1 MPVRVEISPSQSSFF
16 AGEPFSAK
24 ITFTNVAAPE
34 PSPARTHKRGAHSI
48 SSAPLARPPTSPG
61 LPPRKS
67 SAFARDSIPVRRG
80 LVGSPIAHDKQLFIE
95 TRQSPIPASL
105 SRTNTLPLSSDHPH
119 ARKPSLIDGQ
129 LDVLS
134 PSISLNPISESS
146 RIVTSPPSTPR
157 VSSPLSP
164 SYSHPPFQ
172 SSPSPNTV
180 QAYPSI
186 ATTPRPFYSH
196 HRRFSQHIGLGHP
209 PTPQSAFTST
219 FPTTKSNNN
228 TELVLYSYAQLVG
241 TAHILPETINNN
253 DGIPQPTTEQKVR
266 LNRIRKMLIGRRAVV
281 GGGSM
286 DISRS
291 LHRGNG
297 LGRGRGGLQPQPQ
310 PISRIK
316 SGTQQHTR
324 STSFSQSLISLISP
338 TPSSTYNPSL
348 KSSSSDNVSM
358 PGGGYGSGLGLGIS
372 SNTSNTSNNPN
383 HNNNNNN
390 MNNYADEIIDPELA
404 LPTFEAQPT
413 MLAVDLRLSPG
424 ESKTYTYSIRLP
436 EILPPTY
443 KGRTLSFSYE
453 LVVGTC
459 RASSTLPTATSRNST
474 GGDNGNGSVSRV
486 MKVPIRVYNHVSVDC
501 PMRVYDVLWPVMHN
515 RRRRSGG
522 GGGKGKEVMVVGG
535 IPEVQGRVVEEKDE
549 DEEEE
554 DERGYWERKTGRRL
568 NGTIRGRG
576 KEDELSLDELR
587 RYSERLL
594 NSLPPPPLP
603 ATKINGNA
611 KVVEEEDEVVSSSSS
626 LSHSQISSSS
636 SLTLSDSS
644 LPLSS
649 QQTDTRK
656 ADKLKMEEGRRRE
669 EEEEEEEE
677 EEQEDKSG
685 SLISGCREAVEI
697 LTRVPKKAS
706 YDVNKEGTRVAVL
719 TFTKSAYRLGE
730 TVVGVV
736 EVNERSGRT
745 RVLQLSAILEAHEVL
760 PKSIIGTLPPQGG
773 PGQAGRGLKKAYA
786 EHYAAFTSNMLRTTF
801 ALDIP
806 SDASPAFRVKIDD
819 GDHDDHDDGSDNDDD
834 TDNASMG
841 GLEWK
846 IRLCLLVAVASED
859 SDKGTEGVMFRCL
872 ERDGGRGEWG
882 SAWCAPKRFVPLEK
896 KREKPVGRR
905 KERRVVEG
913 EEGKNNNTRSWTRV
927 LVDSMWNAV
936 SGLGIEEDEE
946 EEKEERQRRKGNGW
960 YIGKNEQEKNDITTT
975 STNYDGIKPDL
986 AGGIGRGV
994 DFSGDDENN
1003 NENENEDEAVW
1014 KEVKLETV
1022 ECEVPIRVWPGNTA
1036 FRAVDVVFDV

>member
-34 PSPARTHKRGAHSI
+34 PSPARSHKRGAHSI

-67 SAFARDSIPVRRG
+67 SAFARDAIPVRRG

-241 TAHILPETINNN
+241 TAHILPEIINNNN

-291 LHRGNG
+291 MHRGNG
-297 LGRGRGGLQPQPQ
+297 LGGGRGGLQPQPQ

-316 SGTQQHTR
+316 LGAQQQQQRQQHTR

-338 TPSSTYNPSL
+338 TPSSTTNNPSF

-358 PGGGYGSGLGLGIS
+358 PGGGYGLGLGLGIS
-372 SNTSNTSNNPN
+372 SNTSNTSNNH

-390 MNNYADEIIDPELA
+390 MNNYPDEIIDPELA

-413 MLAVDLRLSPG
+413 MLAVDLRLAPG
-424 ESKTYTYSIRLP
+424 ESKTYTYSIKLP

-459 RASSTLPTATSRNST
+459 RASSTLPTATSRNLT

-522 GGGKGKEVMVVGG
+522 GGGKGKEVMVVVGG
-535 IPEVQGRVVEEKDE
+535 IPEVQGRVVEEKD

-554 DERGYWERKTGRRL
+554 GEYWDRKTGRRL

-576 KEDELSLDELR
+576 KEDELSLDDLR

-594 NSLPPPPLP
+594 NSLPPLP
-603 ATKINGNA
+603 RAMNGNA
-611 KVVEEEDEVVSSSSS
+611 KVVEEEEEEEIVSPQSF
-626 LSHSQISSSS
+626 SHSQISSSS

-644 LPLSS
+644 LPLPS
-649 QQTDTRK
+649 QPTDTRK
-656 ADKLKMEEGRRRE
+656 AGQSKMEEGRRRE
-669 EEEEEEEE
+669 EEEDEEEE
-677 EEQEDKSG
+677 EEQEDDKSG

-736 EVNERSGRT
+736 EVNERIGRT

-819 GDHDDHDDGSDNDDD
+819 NDNDNDDD
-834 TDNASMG
+834 EDDNNNMG

-896 KREKPVGRR
+896 KREKPIGRR
-905 KERRVVEG
+905 KEKRMVVEG
-913 EEGKNNNTRSWTRV
+913 EEGKKNNTRSWTRV

-936 SGLGIEEDEE
+936 SGLGIEEDDEE
-946 EEKEERQRRKGNGW
+946 EEERQRRRKGNGW
-960 YIGKNEQEKNDITTT
+960 YIGKNEQQQQNDITTT

-1003 NENENEDEAVW
+1003 NENENEEEAVW

>member
-80 LVGSPIAHDKQLFIE
+80 LVGSPIVHDKQLFIE

-253 DGIPQPTTEQKVR
+253 DGNGIPQPTQEQKVR

-297 LGRGRGGLQPQPQ
+297 RGRGGVQPQ

-316 SGTQQHTR
+316 LGAQQRQQHTR

-338 TPSSTYNPSL
+338 TPSSSTHNPSI

-358 PGGGYGSGLGLGIS
+358 PGGGYGLGLGLGLS
-372 SNTSNTSNNPN
+372 PLNNPN
-383 HNNNNNN
+383 SNHTNNNNNL
-390 MNNYADEIIDPELA
+390 NNYADEIIDPELA

-413 MLAVDLRLSPG
+413 MLAVDLRLAPG
-424 ESKTYTYSIRLP
+424 ESKTYTYSIKLP
-436 EILPPTY
+436 EVLPPTY

-459 RASSTLPTATSRNST
+459 RASSTLPLPTTTSRNST
-474 GGDNGNGSVSRV
+474 GDNGNGS
-486 MKVPIRVYNHVSVDC
+486 
-501 PMRVYDVLWPVMHN
+501 
-515 RRRRSGG
+515 
-522 GGGKGKEVMVVGG
+522 
-535 IPEVQGRVVEEKDE
+535 GRVVEEKDE
-549 DEEEE
+549 DEEEGE
-554 DERGYWERKTGRRL
+554 YWERKTGRRL
-568 NGTIRGRG
+568 NGINIRGRA
-576 KEDELSLDELR
+576 KEEELSLDELR

-594 NSLPPPPLP
+594 SSLPPPL
-603 ATKINGNA
+603 AMNGNA
-611 KVVEEEDEVVSSSSS
+611 KVAEEEDEVALSSS
-626 LSHSQISSSS
+626 LHSPLSSSISSSTLSTNS
-636 SLTLSDSS
+636 SLS
-644 LPLSS
+644 P
-649 QQTDTRK
+649 QQNDTDTRK
-656 ADKLKMEEGRRRE
+656 MDKFKMEGRRRE
-669 EEEEEEEE
+669 EEKDEE
-677 EEQEDKSG
+677 EEQEDKS
-685 SLISGCREAVEI
+685 SSSGCREAVEI

-736 EVNERSGRT
+736 EVNERIGRT

-760 PKSIIGTLPPQGG
+760 PKSIIGTHPPG
-773 PGQAGRGLKKAYA
+773 GQAGRGLKKAYA

-819 GDHDDHDDGSDNDDD
+819 DDHDDHDDGSDNDDD

-905 KERRVVEG
+905 KEKMMVVEG
-913 EEGKNNNTRSWTRV
+913 EEGKNNTRSWTRV

-946 EEKEERQRRKGNGW
+946 VEEEERQRRRKGNGW
-960 YIGKNEQEKNDITTT
+960 YIGKNEQQEKNDITTT

-994 DFSGDDENN
+994 DFSGDDDND
-1003 NENENEDEAVW
+1003 NEDNEEEAVW

-1036 FRAVDVVFDV
+1036 FRAVDVLFDV